1 MPRTEHLWGNCPTSA
16 RRNHRLLG
24 YVDKSQAL
32 VVRAIEA
39 GLQESAAE
47 RTGRVVKMAV
57 SLPKEAPAIYV
68 SQQDPR
74 WNTANPWVY
83 ELRSGESHKNPSQAN
98 MLVGRVYAY
107 LTQRLLSFAHRK
119 IARIVGPAAMP
130 SPSSQRFIWYSI
142 DGRGCGVPGAGI
154 QSVVCHWI
162 QAS

>member
-1 MPRTEHLWGNCPTSA
+1 MGELSNVSKEKPSTAGVC
-16 RRNHRLLG
+16 
-24 YVDKSQAL
+24 VDKSQAL

-68 SQQDPR
+68 SHKIHGGTQQTPGYMSY
-74 WNTANPWVY
+74 AA
-83 ELRSGESHKNPSQAN
+83 EESHKNPSQAN

-119 IARIVGPAAMP
+119 LHEL
-130 SPSSQRFIWYSI
+130 QLT
-142 DGRGCGVPGAGI
+142 
-154 QSVVCHWI
+154 
-162 QAS
+162 